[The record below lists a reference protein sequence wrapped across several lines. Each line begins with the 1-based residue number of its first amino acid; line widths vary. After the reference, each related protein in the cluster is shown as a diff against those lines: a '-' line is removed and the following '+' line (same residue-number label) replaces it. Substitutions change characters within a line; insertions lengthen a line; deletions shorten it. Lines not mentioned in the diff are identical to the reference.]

1 MPNLQ
6 LDRYSILFLFEKAFF
21 EKIQKVLFRT
31 FELELKIIC
40 SVISGDSDPAACFV
54 NARRG
59 TWCRG
64 TPCKKVDDV

>member
-1 MPNLQ
+1 
-6 LDRYSILFLFEKAFF
+6 LFEKAFF

-40 SVISGDSDPAACFV
+40 SVIPGDFDAAACFV

-59 TWCRG
+59 TWCMG
-64 TPCKKVDDV
+64 TPCKKVDHV